1 MILEIAFLPKYKKEK
16 KKRFKAVV
24 ILIYQASHL
33 PVFTWLTVWLSPA
46 PFPENRSDAMTS
58 LTRRAL

>member
-16 KKRFKAVV
+16 KSFKTVV

-33 PVFTWLTVWLSPA
+33 PVFTWHTVWLSPS